1 MWPGRQVINAAIK
14 GAVMRNLLFLSTLL
28 FAFIAHAQWLTPAFW
43 KRHTP
48 TLVITTATQS
58 IAEGLCSGAFTIE
71 TTTVPGTVVKPSSTV
86 TVNLSGPAG
95 VTFYSDAMCSQTTT
109 TTLIA
114 TTATSNTVYFVDT
127 SVSSPTLTASAT
139 GYVSAT
145 QTETVNTNNFVW
157 TGGGA
162 DSNWTTAANWSG
174 GAAPGSWNT
183 ALFDGTCT
191 SNCSPTINANISVAG
206 IRMASTYAG
215 TITQGSGYTVA
226 LGTQNSL
233 YGFVELAGT
242 FIGSTAGLSIYHS
255 VIAAGTFTAGA
266 QTITLTGGAAN
277 EGWYVYSGA
286 TANMAG
292 STLYFDAGG
301 GNYDISPST
310 VTYNNVEFGGGGDA
324 WIAGANP
331 MIIAGNVTTN
341 STSGW
346 TVNGGTLDISG
357 NVTLTNYGGTD
368 PWSMATWVFDGS
380 GTQTITSSA
389 SGTIG
394 SVTFDSSGT
403 VSILN
408 NLNVTGAWKYVA
420 GTVNLNGNGISFT
433 GTSQHSVSNAIPFND
448 LTFNGGMSLF
458 SGAPLTVNGN
468 FTVGSGQTTAGWQ
481 GTVNVAGNVI
491 INGGGNYDAEA
502 GITMDGSG
510 TQTLTQTGGF
520 IPYITFNSTGTIS
533 VGSNLVV
540 EGSWTNT
547 AGTVNLNGYSVT
559 FQKIN
564 WQPYHITPGS
574 LAFNALT
581 FYFNYAET
589 MDLNANV
596 TVNGELEF
604 LDNAYTD
611 TINGYTLYVA
621 GTLDFYGNAAGTT
634 LIDLDGTSAQTAMGS
649 GTWPSGGVT
658 DSNTA
663 AAITQSTAMNSGGS
677 SGLTLSGATAS
688 WNMAGYALTVNS
700 LTLNGG
706 TITKGGGTLTVNG
719 TVVGTGS
726 LYGGTVNP

>member
-1 MWPGRQVINAAIK
+1 MKHLPFTAAVVICIVASVVATCV
-14 GAVMRNLLFLSTLL
+14 AP
-28 FAFIAHAQWLTPAFW
+28 IAHAQWLTPAFW

-95 VTFYSDAMCSQTTT
+95 VTFYSDPMCSQTTT

-127 SVSSPTLTASAT
+127 SVSSPTLTVSAT
-139 GYVSAT
+139 GYVGAT

-157 TGGGA
+157 TGAGA
-162 DSNWTTAANWSG
+162 DANWTTAANWSG
-174 GAAPGSWNT
+174 GVAPGSWNV

-255 VIAAGTFTAGA
+255 VFAGGTFTAGA
-266 QTITLTGGAAN
+266 QTITLTGGGAN

-286 TANMAG
+286 TVNMAG
-292 STLYFDAGG
+292 STLYFDVGG

-368 PWSMATWVFDGS
+368 PWNMATWVFDGS
-380 GTQTITSSA
+380 GTQTISSTA
-389 SGTIG
+389 SGEIG
-394 SVTFDSSGT
+394 TVKFDSTGT

-408 NLNVTGAWKYVA
+408 PLTVTGSWYYTA
-420 GTVNLNGNGISFT
+420 GTVNLNGNGITFKSAANYN
-433 GTSQHSVSNAIPFND
+433 VSNAIAFTNLTLSATGTLSATANPITVSGD
-448 LTFNGGMSLF
+448 LTIA
-458 SGAPLTVNGN
+458 SGTYNATMD
-468 FTVGSGQTTAGWQ
+468 
-481 GTVNVAGNVI
+481 VAGNLTVS
-491 INGGGNYDAEA
+491 GGNNANGYAK
-502 GITMDGSG
+502 IVLDGSG
-510 TQTLTQTGGF
+510 TQTVTQTGGS
-520 IPYITFNSTGTIS
+520 IPSINFDSAGTVS
-533 VGSNLVV
+533 VASALTVM
-540 EGSWTNT
+540 GSWTYT
-547 AGTVNLNGYSVT
+547 AGTVNLNGYGVT
-559 FQKIN
+559 FDIQN
-564 WQPYHITPGS
+564 YNFYSITPGS
-574 LAFNALT
+574 LAFNNLT
-581 FYFNYAET
+581 FDYLTSQYIT
-589 MDLNANV
+589 LNANL
-596 TVNGELEF
+596 TVNGNL
-604 LDNAYTD
+604 
-611 TINGYTLYVA
+611 TIA
-621 GTLDFYGNAAGTT
+621 GTNTNSIDGHVLDVTGNVTFTGNAAGTT
-634 LIDLDGTSAQTAMGS
+634 AINLDGTSAQTVSGS
-649 GTWPSGGVT
+649 ATWPSGGVT

-663 AAITQSTAMNSGGS
+663 AAITQSTAMNSGAS
-677 SGLTLSGATAS
+677 SGLTLSAATAS
-688 WNMAGYALTVNS
+688 WDMAGYALTVVN